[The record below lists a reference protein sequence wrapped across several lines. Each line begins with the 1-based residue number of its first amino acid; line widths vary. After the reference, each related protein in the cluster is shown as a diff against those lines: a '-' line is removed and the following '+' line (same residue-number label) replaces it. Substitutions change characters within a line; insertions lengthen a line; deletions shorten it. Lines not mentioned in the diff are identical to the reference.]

1 MLSSEVTKKKKKKP
15 TSFCWDHHTEYKI
28 SLIKIELLPYML
40 LIMYK

>member
-1 MLSSEVTKKKKKKP
+1 MLSSEVTKKKKP
-15 TSFCWDHHTEYKI
+15 HHFVGDHHTEYKI